1 MVFDIVRVVKPWAQ
15 SILGY
20 LHYPQ
25 RNPVSTSSHSPFLPT
40 PSPPAWGNQ
49 PLIHGRECAYSG
61 HFIKME
67 SYNMCSFVTTSWTKH
82 NVFKITH
89 DVARISTSIISS
101 YCGIIF
107 YCVHTSHLFIL
118 QLMDT
123 SVVFHFLLLW
133 ITLLWTVVHKFLCGH
148 SFISLRYIHRSGTDG
163 PH

>member
-133 ITLLWTVVHKFLCGH
+133 ITLLWIVVHKFLSGH
-148 SFISLRYIHRSGTDG
+148 SFISLRYIHRSGTTG